1 MRTMHSVRRLAGAA
15 LVLCLS
21 TGPALAQ
28 QRPLLTEDPET
39 VGAGR
44 ILLEAGV
51 DYGRDVRFPASG
63 LQGHLRRAPLIG
75 LSIGLSSIAELQID
89 GGLRNHLRVTGRD
102 LDAPLADVVTTEGDT
117 TTSVEDIVLATKIRV
132 VPEGLA
138 RPSMGVRFAT
148 RLPNASNESGLGLDT
163 FDFLAT
169 VLVAKTVE
177 QVRLVGNIG
186 LGILGDP
193 VIANRQ
199 NDVLTYGVSF
209 ARAVSP
215 GAEFVGEINGRANTR
230 RGAPTPGTGS
240 RSQLRVGG
248 RYTAGS
254 WRGDAALVF
263 GVTSPDPDIGIAAGI
278 TWVFQAFQVP

>member
-1 MRTMHSVRRLAGAA
+1 MLPMHSVRRLAGAA

-21 TGPALAQ
+21 TAPALAQ

-89 GGLRNHLRVTGRD
+89 GGLRNHLRITGRD

-132 VPEGLA
+132 VPEGIS

-230 RGAPTPGTGS
+230 RSAPTPGTES

-263 GVTSPDPDIGIAAGI
+263 GVTSPDPDIGIAAGL

>member
-1 MRTMHSVRRLAGAA
+1 MLPMSSVRRLAGAA
-15 LVLCLS
+15 LVICLS
-21 TGPALAQ
+21 AAPALAQ

-63 LQGHLRRAPLIG
+63 LQGHLRRTPLIG

-89 GGLRNHLRVTGRD
+89 GGLHNHLRITGRD
-102 LDAPLADVVTTEGDT
+102 LDAPLADVVAAEGDT

-177 QVRLVGNIG
+177 QVRLVGNLG
-186 LGILGDP
+186 VGILGDP

-215 GAEFVGEINGRANTR
+215 AAEFVGEITGRASTR
-230 RGAPTPGTGS
+230 RGTPTPGTES

-254 WRGDAALVF
+254 WRGDVGLVF
-263 GVTSPDPDIGIAAGI
+263 GVTSADPDIGVAAGL